1 MKNQLDTAK
10 IQSRNNVQITGR
22 GDRTILFVHGFGCNS
37 SMWRYVAPSFAADY
51 RVITFDLVGSGNSD
65 TSAFD
70 LTRYSTLQGYAQD
83 ILEVAE
89 ALELEGA
96 ILVGHSVSAM
106 LGAIASSEQ
115 PDRFSHLIMVAP
127 SPRYINDPP
136 EYFGGFERVDLDEM
150 FDLMDKNYMG
160 WANFL
165 APLAIG
171 TQNSPELTQEL
182 EASFCS
188 TDPITAR
195 TFAKATFYSD
205 QRSTLPRVPI
215 PCLVLQCSDDSIA
228 PLEVGDYVHQN
239 LPHSTLQRLSAT
251 GHCPHLSNPEET
263 IEAIRNYL
271 K

>member
-1 MKNQLDTAK
+1 MKNQLNIAK
-10 IQSRNNVQITGR
+10 IQSRNNVRITGR
-22 GDRTILFVHGFGCNS
+22 GNRTMLFVHGFGCNS
-37 SMWRYVAPSFAADY
+37 SMWRYVAPSFEVDY
-51 RVITFDLVGSGNSD
+51 RVVTFDLMGSGNSD

-70 LTRYSTLQGYAQD
+70 LTRYSNLQGYAQD

-89 ALELEGA
+89 ALELKQT
-96 ILVGHSVSAM
+96 ILIGHSVSAM
-106 LGAIASSEQ
+106 LGAIAACEQ

-136 EYFGGFERVDLDEM
+136 EYFGGFERADLDEM
-150 FDLMDKNYMG
+150 FDLMDKNYMA

-165 APLAIG
+165 APLIMG
-171 TQNSPELTQEL
+171 QQNSEQVKELS
-182 EASFCS
+182 ASFCS

-205 QRSTLPRVPI
+205 YRSTLCQVPI

-228 PLEVGDYVHQN
+228 PLEVGDYVHHN

-251 GHCPHLSNPEET
+251 GHYPHLSDPEET